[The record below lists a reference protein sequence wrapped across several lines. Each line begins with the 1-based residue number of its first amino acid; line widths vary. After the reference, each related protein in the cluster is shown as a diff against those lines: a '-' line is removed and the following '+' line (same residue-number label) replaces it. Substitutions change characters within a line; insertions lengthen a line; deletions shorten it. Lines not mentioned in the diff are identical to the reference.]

1 MEPIP
6 ESVEAV
12 HERDAAIEDD
22 DLLDRLRTISVEVQ
36 RIVPDCIGLSLA
48 SALDD
53 LVVTL
58 VASEPEI
65 AVLDALQYLGDGP
78 CLAGVRDS
86 QVVELNGA
94 ELLDEDEWRV
104 FALAGAARA
113 VGNTLTLPVLDA
125 DRVVGS
131 INLYASSAH
140 AFSGHYE
147 ALAALFHAWAPGAV
161 ENADMSF
168 STRLE
173 AEQAPARMRD
183 QARVDTA
190 VGLLAGYQGTSADAA
205 RANLEEA
212 ALRGGVSLTR
222 VARAVITSLG
232 GAP

>member
-1 MEPIP
+1 MIGREGSVEPIP

-94 ELLDEDEWRV
+94 ELLDEDE
-104 FALAGAARA
+104 
-113 VGNTLTLPVLDA
+113 
-125 DRVVGS
+125 
-131 INLYASSAH
+131 
-140 AFSGHYE
+140 
-147 ALAALFHAWAPGAV
+147 
-161 ENADMSF
+161 
-168 STRLE
+168 
-173 AEQAPARMRD
+173 
-183 QARVDTA
+183 
-190 VGLLAGYQGTSADAA
+190 
-205 RANLEEA
+205 
-212 ALRGGVSLTR
+212 
-222 VARAVITSLG
+222 
-232 GAP
+232 

>member
-1 MEPIP
+1 VLFR
-6 ESVEAV
+6 S
-12 HERDAAIEDD
+12 
-22 DLLDRLRTISVEVQ
+22 
-36 RIVPDCIGLSLA
+36 LSLA
-48 SALDD
+48 STLDD

-65 AVLDALQYLGDGP
+65 ALLDALQYLGDGP
-78 CLAGVRDS
+78 CLAAVRES

-104 FALAGAARA
+104 FALASAARA
-113 VGNTLTLPVLDA
+113 VANTLTLPVLDA
-125 DRVVGS
+125 NRVVGS

-140 AFSGHYE
+140 AFSGHHE
-147 ALAALFHAWAPGAV
+147 ALAVLFHAWAPGAV

-205 RANLEEA
+205 RADLEDA
-212 ALRGGVSLTR
+212 AARGGVSLTR